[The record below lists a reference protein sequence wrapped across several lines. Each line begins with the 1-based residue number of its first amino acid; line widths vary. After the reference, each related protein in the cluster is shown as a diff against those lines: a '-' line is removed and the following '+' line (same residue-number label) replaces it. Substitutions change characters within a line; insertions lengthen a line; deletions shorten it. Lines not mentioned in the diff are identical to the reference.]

1 MPVIGLDTTHPLGIT
16 LSQACRDAGVG
27 LSSPIT
33 VQTYHAALALARYG
47 LGVALVDGCTALS
60 ADEKW
65 VDVLPLDPAIPV
77 SIHAARPASRPT
89 SVAVRAFTRA
99 VQQVL
104 ADALEPVKPRAVR
117 PPPAAPSRKRE

>member
-1 MPVIGLDTTHPLGIT
+1 
-16 LSQACRDAGVG
+16 QACRDAGVG

-33 VQTYHAALALARYG
+33 VQTYHAALALARHG

-60 ADEKW
+60 ADERW
-65 VDVLPLDPAIPV
+65 VDVLALDPAIPV
-77 SIHAARPASRPT
+77 SIHAARPASRPS

-104 ADALEPVKPRAVR
+104 AEALEVKARAVR